1 MKYMVF
7 ETLEDLCEATSIC
20 IDISMYLPSKPGRR
34 RRVPIEL
41 HPSHPPFFFNGFRY
55 LSFPFPFEI
64 SENRP
69 IRNANFRFPSINSQP
84 SKRSRENP

>member
-7 ETLEDLCEATSIC
+7 EALEDLCEATSIC
-20 IDISMYLPSKPGRR
+20 IDISMYLPSKPGSRR
-34 RRVPIEL
+34 SANWIASL
-41 HPSHPPFFFNGFRY
+41 PSLFLDFATY
-55 LSFPFPFEI
+55 PFPFEI